1 MAKKICFITGNKNK
15 LREAQAILRDCEIL
29 DEDIELPELQGESE
43 DIVKE
48 KAKLA
53 AKELNKPVFVEDT
66 CLCFNALNG
75 MPGPYIK
82 HFIEKIGREGLV
94 RLLLGYE
101 NKSAKG
107 IAIIGY
113 CELGKEPKIFEG
125 IVKGKI
131 VEPRGESGFGWDP
144 IFIPEGHEKTFAEMS
159 SEEKNA
165 ISHRKK
171 ALEKFRDFLEKS

>member
-1 MAKKICFITGNKNK
+1 MVKKIYFITGNKNK
-15 LREAQAILRDCEIL
+15 LKEAKAILEDFEIINL
-29 DEDIELPELQGESE
+29 DIELPELQGEPE

-53 AKELNKPVFVEDT
+53 AKKLDKPVFVEDT

-94 RLLLGYE
+94 RLLSGYE
-101 NKSAKG
+101 DKSARG

-113 CELGKEPKIFEG
+113 CEPGKKPEIFEG
-125 IVKGKI
+125 VVDGII
-131 VEPRGESGFGWDP
+131 VEPKCESGFGWDP
-144 IFIPEGHEKTFAEMS
+144 IFVPKGYQETFAEMGA
-159 SEEKNA
+159 EEKNKV
-165 ISHRKK
+165 SHRKR
-171 ALEKFRDFLEKS
+171 ALEKFREFLNSS